1 MKRKG
6 LRRLLKFFGTV
17 AIILPMFFIALTK
30 AQASDVSNN
39 VSSLTVS
46 PTQINDGGK
55 TTVRFEFDEH
65 AQNIKAGDTITV
77 NWQNSGTVRG
87 TGYTKTIKL
96 EVQGKYVGDLV
107 VTQDKAVVTFNDS
120 ITGLQNITGWGEF
133 EIEGRNFTDTTTGN
147 TGSFQVTSGGKT
159 SEVTVVKSASG
170 TTGVFYY
177 KTGDMQTDDT
187 NHVRWFLNINNENA
201 YVDSDIRIEDD
212 IQSGQTLDIDSF
224 DITVNGSESYRGQ
237 EGINQLA
244 QRYGATIS
252 ADSASGHISV
262 YIPQGYASL
271 NSFSIMY
278 LTKCT

>member
-120 ITGLQNITGWGEF
+120 ITGLQNITG
-133 EIEGRNFTDTTTGN
+133 
-147 TGSFQVTSGGKT
+147 
-159 SEVTVVKSASG
+159 
-170 TTGVFYY
+170 
-177 KTGDMQTDDT
+177 
-187 NHVRWFLNINNENA
+187 
-201 YVDSDIRIEDD
+201 
-212 IQSGQTLDIDSF
+212 
-224 DITVNGSESYRGQ
+224 
-237 EGINQLA
+237 
-244 QRYGATIS
+244 
-252 ADSASGHISV
+252 
-262 YIPQGYASL
+262 
-271 NSFSIMY
+271 
-278 LTKCT
+278 